1 VTDCMTAFAW
11 IFTAERREEVLA
23 IVKLVLFVSV

>member
-1 VTDCMTAFAW
+1 MDCMITFVW
-11 IFTAERREEVLA
+11 IFTAERREDVLA